1 MLHYLHMIEQQNTYE
16 QPAKAIDLA
25 HQLEDSEDIE
35 YIKQNLGILLDLI
48 EKETGAEFQEE
59 VDAIYEE
66 MKEEK
71 CLVRVEQ
78 LSRILETV
86 ELNKDLPIGHD
97 AETHYA
103 NAVIPEEAG
112 IKLALAEGQAPG
124 PIRAIMSFGK
134 SLIGFKTDNLEV
146 SEVDF
151 IPDTTGI
158 RDEQE
163 RKYVCRHVEGT
174 LKKDDIKFLVIRI
187 PKHLLDEKHLSQ
199 EEISEKDFPF
209 VFRATKF

>member
-1 MLHYLHMIEQQNTYE
+1 MFEQNNTYE
-16 QPAKAIDLA
+16 QPKTAIELA
-25 HQLEDSEDIE
+25 HELEDSEDIE
-35 YIKQNLGILLDLI
+35 YIKKNLGTLLDLI
-48 EKETGAEFQEE
+48 EKETGTEFQEE
-59 VDAIYEE
+59 VDTIYED
-66 MKEEK
+66 MKAEN

-86 ELNKDLPIGHD
+86 ELNKDLPIGHN

-151 IPDTTGI
+151 IPDAAGI

-163 RKYVCRHVEGT
+163 RKFVCRHVEGT
-174 LKKDDIKFLVIRI
+174 LTKEDIKFLVIRI
-187 PKHLLDEKHLSQ
+187 PKHLLDEQHLSQ
-199 EEISEKDFPF
+199 EEIAEKDFPF

>member
-1 MLHYLHMIEQQNTYE
+1 MIEQQNTYE
-16 QPAKAIDLA
+16 QPKSAIELA
-25 HQLEDSEDIE
+25 AELENSDNID
-35 YIKQNLGILLDLI
+35 YIKENLGKLLDLI
-48 EKETGAEFQEE
+48 QQETGARFQNE
-59 VDAIYEE
+59 VDTIYAD
-66 MKEEK
+66 MKKEN

-78 LSRILETV
+78 LSRILETI
-86 ELNKDLPIGHD
+86 ELNKDLPIGHN

-103 NAVIPEEAG
+103 NAVIPEDAG

-134 SLIGFKTDNLEV
+134 SLIGFKSENLSV

-151 IPDTTGI
+151 VPDAAGV

-174 LKKDDIKFLVIRI
+174 LHKEDIKFLVIRI
-187 PKHLLDEKHLSQ
+187 PKHLLDEKHLSS
-199 EEISEKDFPF
+199 EELEEKDFPF

>member
-1 MLHYLHMIEQQNTYE
+1 MFNQENPYE
-16 QPAKAIDLA
+16 QPKTAIELA
-25 HQLEDSEDIE
+25 HLLEDSDDIE
-35 YIKQNLGILLDLI
+35 YIKQNLGVLLDLI
-48 EKETGAEFQEE
+48 EKETGSKFQEE
-59 VDAIYEE
+59 VDVIYAD
-66 MKEEK
+66 MKREN

-78 LSRILETV
+78 LSRILETI
-86 ELNKDLPIGHD
+86 ELNKDLPIGHN

-134 SLIGFKTDNLEV
+134 SLIGFKTANLEV
-146 SEVDF
+146 TEVDF
-151 IPDTTGI
+151 VQDAAGV

-174 LKKDDIKFLVIRI
+174 LKKEDIKFLVIRI
-187 PKHLLDEKHLSQ
+187 PKHLLDDQHLSQ
-199 EEISEKDFPF
+199 GEKDEKDFPF

>member
-1 MLHYLHMIEQQNTYE
+1 MFEQNNTYE
-16 QPAKAIDLA
+16 QPKTAIELA
-25 HQLEDSEDIE
+25 HELEDSEDIE
-35 YIKQNLGILLDLI
+35 YIKKNLGTLLDLI
-48 EKETGAEFQEE
+48 EKETGTEFQEE
-59 VDAIYEE
+59 VDTIYED
-66 MKEEK
+66 MKAEN

-86 ELNKDLPIGHD
+86 ELNKDLPIGHN

-151 IPDTTGI
+151 IPDAAGI

-163 RKYVCRHVEGT
+163 RKFVCRRNSY
-174 LKKDDIKFLVIRI
+174 KKRHQIFGYSN
-187 PKHLLDEKHLSQ
+187 PKTS
-199 EEISEKDFPF
+199 S
-209 VFRATKF
+209 R

>member
-1 MLHYLHMIEQQNTYE
+1 MFEQQNTYE
-16 QPAKAIDLA
+16 QPKTAIELA
-25 HQLEDSEDIE
+25 QQLENSEDMD
-35 YIKQNLGILLDLI
+35 YIKKNLGTLLDLI
-48 EKETGAEFQEE
+48 EKETGHEFKEE
-59 VDAIYEE
+59 IDTIYED
-66 MKEEK
+66 MKKEK

-78 LSRILETV
+78 LSRILETI
-86 ELNKDLPIGHD
+86 EHNKDLPIGHN

-146 SEVDF
+146 KEVDYV
-151 IPDTTGI
+151 PDAAGV

-174 LKKDDIKFLVIRI
+174 LKKEDIKFLVIRI
-187 PKHLLDEKHLSQ
+187 PKHLLDDEHLKEDEK
-199 EEISEKDFPF
+199 EDNGFPF
-209 VFRATKF
+209 VFRAAKL

>member
-1 MLHYLHMIEQQNTYE
+1 MFEQNNTYE
-16 QPAKAIDLA
+16 QPKTAIDLA
-25 HQLEDSEDIE
+25 RQLENSEDIE
-35 YIKQNLGILLDLI
+35 YIKQNLGLLLDLI
-48 EKETGAEFQEE
+48 EQETGREFQEE
-59 VDAIYEE
+59 VDTIYGD
-66 MKEEK
+66 MKKEN

-78 LSRILETV
+78 LSRILETI
-86 ELNKDLPIGHD
+86 ENDTELPIGHN

-124 PIRAIMSFGK
+124 PIRALMSFGK

-151 IPDTTGI
+151 VPDAAGV

-187 PKHLLDEKHLSQ
+187 PKHLLDEDHLST
-199 EEISEKDFPF
+199 EEKEEKDFPF
-209 VFRATKF
+209 IFRSTKF